1 MNGEHYNNVGSKPI
15 GVGSVHLNE
24 DCVVVCLFNLLMVWG
39 HVQQLT
45 DMDLRVR
52 GSPFSIHKS
61 DGYGGDPDRLHACAR
76 QSRSGT
82 GCMTLQVI
90 QPLLG
95 HMSLRELMT
104 AALRFASGEVFFANG
119 HSSLTLMRHYLMAD
133 ESGDYFLTICIM
145 PRRFPRGSEFL
156 STSARGEREFRD
168 RFRILNDVSILLVEG
183 EPMTSENLSHNATYF
198 TKEQFNAMLHFPL
211 PSLLIQFLHFTK
223 IPLAFLYSNVIRVLM
238 GCSVLDMLY
247 HFDLSL
253 LETLFVYIVKMSQ
266 NERFS
271 LSAHTPSLQLVTG
284 LPNSNKAGQRGTS
297 LSLALGMFFLFGCE
311 PIADLS
317 CLCGVSKNKRGCHV
331 KFVEKASFDRLNKI
345 FEISSIEQNHQV
357 LLTDKNLEA
366 VVKES

>member
-61 DGYGGDPDRLHACAR
+61 GPSYAWYQTDMVVIR
-76 QSRSGT
+76 T
-82 GCMTLQVI
+82 GCMLVLDNQ
-90 QPLLG
+90 
-95 HMSLRELMT
+95 

-253 LETLFVYIVKMSQ
+253 LETFFVYIVKMSQ

-284 LPNSNKAGQRGTS
+284 LPNSNKGRTKGHILISGPWDGLYEGSGREFYPRCS
-297 LSLALGMFFLFGCE
+297 LEIPNRTCFYNL
-311 PIADLS
+311 
-317 CLCGVSKNKRGCHV
+317 CLKNKRGCHV